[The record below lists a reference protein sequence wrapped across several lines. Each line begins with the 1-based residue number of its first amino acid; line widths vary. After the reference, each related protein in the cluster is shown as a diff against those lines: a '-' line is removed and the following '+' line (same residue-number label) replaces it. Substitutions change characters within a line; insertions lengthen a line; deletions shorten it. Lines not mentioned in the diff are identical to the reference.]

1 VPPIDVVACS
11 TCFASA
17 RSCAERVAI
26 GPGCGCAVGG
36 LGHRSPG
43 AECVGV
49 ECGGSVGAGDAVDVA
64 GASLGAGVGLVSVGD
79 GLGVGHG
86 SVGEGSDVGLG
97 SVGEGSGVGLGV
109 GVGVGVG
116 SVGEG
121 SGVGLGSVG
130 EGVGVG
136 VGVGGLSVGAHV
148 SARDDEVV
156 GSIWATARPPSA
168 SPKAAVAA
176 SAARTQARRLTAL
189 ARRPAAVTRP
199 AVDLATMASL
209 RSRSST
215 LSRRPYRGPGIL
227 GATDDS
233 AGSEPGAEENGPRTR
248 PPPGADHPPG

>member
-49 ECGGSVGAGDAVDVA
+49 ECGGSVGVGVAVDVA

-86 SVGEGSDVGLG
+86 WVGEGSGVGLG

-130 EGVGVG
+130 EGSGLGLGSGGVGVG

-156 GSIWATARPPSA
+156 GSAWATARPPSA

-176 SAARTQARRLTAL
+176 SAARTQARRLTAP
-189 ARRPAAVTRP
+189 ARRRAAVNRP
-199 AVDLATMASL
+199 EVDWAMMASL
-209 RSRSST
+209 RSCSST
-215 LSRRPYRGPGIL
+215 LPRLPGHPL
-227 GATDDS
+227 GH
-233 AGSEPGAEENGPRTR
+233 G
-248 PPPGADHPPG
+248 

>member
-1 VPPIDVVACS
+1 MPPIDVVACS
-11 TCFASA
+11 ACFASA

-86 SVGEGSDVGLG
+86 SVGEGSGVGLG

-109 GVGVGVG
+109 GVG

-130 EGVGVG
+130 DG

-176 SAARTQARRLTAL
+176 SAAMTQARRLTAL

-233 AGSEPGAEENGPRTR
+233 AGSEPQRRTAREPGPSGGR
-248 PPPGADHPPG
+248 PPSRVAGGVQPS